1 MKENKN
7 NQSVY
12 EEPLL
17 EIVHLTET
25 DIITTSGGDGRD
37 DEGEIIYN

>member
-12 EEPLL
+12 EEPEL
-17 EIVHLTET
+17 EIISLTVT
-25 DIITTSGGDGRD
+25 DIIATSGVVD
-37 DEGEIIYN
+37 DPIEGEKV